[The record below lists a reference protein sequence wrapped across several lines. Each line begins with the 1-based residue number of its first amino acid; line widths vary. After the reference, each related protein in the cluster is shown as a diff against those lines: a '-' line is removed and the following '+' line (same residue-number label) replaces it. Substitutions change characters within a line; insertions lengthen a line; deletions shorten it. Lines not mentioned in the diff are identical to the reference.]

1 MHPVTRHAPPSERRT
16 PGPNHGGFWKEP
28 PKVKLSRKNGLRASA
43 IGALVV
49 SGALVLSACGSD
61 DNTEPTKAG
70 GEKTS
75 AAASNIKCDDAKGQL
90 LAAGSSAQK
99 NAMDLWVKN
108 FQAACEGV
116 EVNYQAIGSGG
127 GITKFNQGQVAFAGS
142 DSALKDEEVAESKKI
157 CKGGTGVN
165 LPMVG
170 GPIAIGYK
178 LEGVDNLVLDA
189 ATLAKIFDNK
199 ITKWNDPAIA
209 KLNPGA
215 KLPDSSI
222 QAFHRSDES
231 GTTQNL
237 GKYLSTAAP
246 ADWKHDPKTKSWPA
260 QGGQAANGSSGVATA
275 VKDAEGSIGYF
286 ELSYATANKISTVS
300 INTGASAPVAAT
312 TENASKAIADA
323 KIKGTGNDVAL
334 SLNYETKAEGAYPL
348 VLVTYQIACDKGNK
362 AETLPTLKAFLNY
375 AISEEG
381 QKVLADA
388 DYAPMPAEIAA
399 KVRAIVP
406 TLS

>member
-1 MHPVTRHAPPSERRT
+1 M
-16 PGPNHGGFWKEP
+16 
-28 PKVKLSRKNGLRASA
+28 KLSRMNGLRASA

-61 DNTEPTKAG
+61 DNTGTPPN

-75 AAASNIKCDDAKGQL
+75 AAASNIKCDGAKGQL

-108 FQAACEGV
+108 FQAACSGV

-142 DSALKDEEVAESKKI
+142 DSALKEEEVAESQKI
-157 CKGGTGVN
+157 CKGGKGVN

-178 LEGVDNLVLDA
+178 LDGVDNLILDA
-189 ATLAKIFDNK
+189 STIAKIFNTDIK
-199 ITKWNDPAIA
+199 KWNDPAIA
-209 KLNPGA
+209 KLNPGV
-215 KLPDSSI
+215 KLPDSNI

-246 ADWKHDPKTKSWPA
+246 ADWKHDPKSKSWPA
-260 QGGQAANGSSGVATA
+260 PGGQAANGSSGVATA

-300 INTGASAPVAAT
+300 VNTGAAAPVAAT
-312 TENASKAIADA
+312 TENASKAIAAA
-323 KIKGTGNDVAL
+323 KVKGTGSDMAL
-334 SLNYETKAEGAYPL
+334 SLDYATKAEGAYPL

-375 AISEEG
+375 AISEDG
-381 QKVLADA
+381 QKVLSDA
-388 DYAPMPAEIAA
+388 GYAPMPAEIAT
-399 KVRAIVP
+399 KVREIVP